1 MHPLNTQ
8 ERASETSGFVEGA
21 DWSVTPLAKHEFR
34 PQFASAAETAS
45 EEAVSGTVE
54 NRQSC
59 I

>member
-1 MHPLNTQ
+1 MKPP
-8 ERASETSGFVEGA
+8 FVEAA
-21 DWSVTPLAKHEFR
+21 DLSVTPLAKHEFR
-34 PQFASAAETAS
+34 PQFASCAAEAAS